1 MEAPPLGMRRA
12 WAPQYFFSRG
22 GQMVSRGHRGGGV
35 LKEGL
40 RAASS
45 SAIAGLGSAVIPQRG
60 SGRSSGANRPFKLT
74 SELEFF

>member
-1 MEAPPLGMRRA
+1 
-12 WAPQYFFSRG
+12 
-22 GQMVSRGHRGGGV
+22 MVSRGHRGGGV